1 MASTQDSSSVVQTT
15 ESDAQSDSGLSA
27 PNNSNSQRDEESNN
41 EDDGANK
48 LTLKWIYDFFKKDW
62 KTYYRTLELNEK
74 LYFHFK
80 GRRETFTL
88 QGSAK

>member
-1 MASTQDSSSVVQTT
+1 M
-15 ESDAQSDSGLSA
+15 SA
-27 PNNSNSQRDEESNN
+27 LNNSNSHRDEESNN
-41 EDDGANK
+41 EDDGGNK

-80 GRRETFTL
+80 GRRES
-88 QGSAK
+88 Q